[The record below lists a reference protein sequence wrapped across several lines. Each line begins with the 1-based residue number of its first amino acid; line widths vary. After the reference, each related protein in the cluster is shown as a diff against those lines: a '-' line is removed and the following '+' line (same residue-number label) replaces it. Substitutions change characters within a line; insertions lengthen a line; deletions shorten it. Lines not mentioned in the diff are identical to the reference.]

1 MILGYLWEYSDTRY
15 EIDYQNYAKT
25 ADECNHICLHFLN
38 ICFIT
43 AVYTLFA
50 LAEYCTIV
58 SNVVF
63 HWLCTH
69 IYKGST
75 IAILYPDD
83 YVPKMS

>member
-1 MILGYLWEYSDTRY
+1 MTLSLGVNLTTKIMLKLQANAIIFLY
-15 EIDYQNYAKT
+15 I
-25 ADECNHICLHFLN
+25 FLN

>member
-1 MILGYLWEYSDTRY
+1 MFHGVRLIQLGMKL
-15 EIDYQNYAKT
+15 IT
-25 ADECNHICLHFLN
+25 AIIISETTENAIIFHYFFLN

-63 HWLCTH
+63 HWLCTR
-69 IYKGST
+69 IYKGAT
-75 IAILYPDD
+75 MAILYPDD
-83 YVPKMS
+83 YEPKMS